1 MVKDTGVPAGY
12 KQTEVGV
19 IPEDWEVKKL
29 EAIADIDPENLN
41 NSTNPEYSFQ
51 YISLEDVDYGTLR
64 NTTELLFKNAPS
76 RARRKIRKDDILL
89 STVRPNLKSHLLIK
103 KEISNWICSTGFS
116 VVRCKDNIAHSG
128 FVFNHFFSS
137 VIDRQIE
144 TLITGSNY
152 PAINSKDV
160 KSLLIPL
167 PPLPEQQAI
176 ASALSDVDALITALE
191 QLITKKRNIKQGA
204 MQQLLT
210 GKKRLP
216 RFSGKWEV
224 KTLENIT
231 TEIGDGLHSTP
242 QYVQSSDFFFVNGN
256 NFVDNS
262 IKITENTMCVS
273 ENEYNRH
280 KKKLNQQTILL
291 SINGTI
297 GNIAFF
303 NDEKVILGKSAAY
316 INVNNS
322 TNRTFIFYLLQSS
335 NIKNY
340 FEDELTGT
348 TIRNLSLKTIRNTP
362 ILFPLPPEQQAIA
375 TILSDMDAEIEALE
389 QKRDKYRAL
398 KQGMMQELLTGK
410 MRFIKENKA

>member
-1 MVKDTGVPAGY
+1 MNNIPEGY

-19 IPEDWEVKKL
+19 IPQGWEVIKL
-29 EAIADIDPENLN
+29 GDVFDFKNGLN
-41 NSTNPEYSFQ
+41 KEKEYFGHGTPIVN
-51 YISLEDVDYGTLR
+51 YVDVYKNKALAAKDLIGKVTV
-64 NTTELLFKNAPS
+64 TKTELKAYEVCKDDVFFTRTSETVDEIDLTSVITEQLEKTVFS
-76 RARRKIRKDDILL
+76 GFLLRARPKNNWLDTNYKKYCFSSQNVRKLITSNSSYTTRTLTNGRLL
-89 STVRPNLKSHLLIK
+89 SKV
-103 KEISNWICSTGFS
+103 
-116 VVRCKDNIAHSG
+116 
-128 FVFNHFFSS
+128 
-137 VIDRQIE
+137 Q
-144 TLITGSNY
+144 
-152 PAINSKDV
+152 
-160 KSLLIPL
+160 IPL
-167 PPLPEQQAI
+167 PPLPEQTAI
-176 ASALSDVDALITALE
+176 ASALTDVDALITALE

-216 RFSGKWEV
+216 GFGGEWEV
-224 KTLENIT
+224 KKLENIT

-262 IKITENTMCVS
+262 IKITDNTMCVS

-303 NDEKVILGKSAAY
+303 NDEKVVLGKSAAY

-335 NIKNY
+335 IIKNY
-340 FEDELTGT
+340 FDDELTGT

-375 TILSDMDAEIEALE
+375 TILSDMDTEIEALE

-410 MRFIKENKA
+410 TRLV